1 MGSQLGCGRHA
12 NPRPEVRL
20 TDPSGVDAKLHLHKQ
35 YQNTDPFKF
44 IIYSCRAHEQV
55 PPM

>member
-1 MGSQLGCGRHA
+1 
-12 NPRPEVRL
+12 L